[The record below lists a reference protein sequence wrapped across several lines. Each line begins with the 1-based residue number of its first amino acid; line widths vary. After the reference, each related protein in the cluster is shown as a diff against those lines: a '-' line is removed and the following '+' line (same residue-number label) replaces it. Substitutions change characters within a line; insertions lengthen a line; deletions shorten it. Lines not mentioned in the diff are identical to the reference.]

1 MPRPLRGRYRL
12 ESRVAAGGMG
22 EVWRARDTL
31 LGRIVAVKLLR
42 PEYADSPEF
51 RDRLRWEGR
60 HAGLLSHP
68 GVVQVHDYDD
78 GSAGGVPYL
87 VMEYVEGPSL
97 AAVLRAEG
105 TLSPCRVLGLV
116 AQAAEALACA
126 HAAGIVHR
134 DMKPGNVL
142 VDGGQVKI
150 TDFGIA
156 RAVDAV
162 PVTRTG
168 LVIGTPAYLS
178 PEQVAGRA
186 ATPASDLYGLGMI
199 AYECLTGRPPFQG
212 NALAVALAHRDQPLP
227 PLPGTVPGPVAKLVA
242 ALTAKDPQRRP
253 RDALAVAQWARRVLA
268 SPQVALASAGPVI
281 TGVSLIPPGPGWGVT
296 RSPRRRLLRS
306 SAAAVLLL
314 LAVQAGWAAQHRFGD
329 PPAAVSVTARAGAHG
344 PGLPVVPSTFYGI
357 PAATAALRLQA
368 LGLRTQV
375 RPVTAPGQ
383 PSGTVIGITPAGDV
397 PPGTMITFYVATAL
411 PAGPGHPLATTRSS
425 ASPAA
430 SRYRPR

>member
-1 MPRPLRGRYRL
+1 
-12 ESRVAAGGMG
+12 
-22 EVWRARDTL
+22 
-31 LGRIVAVKLLR
+31 
-42 PEYADSPEF
+42 
-51 RDRLRWEGR
+51 
-60 HAGLLSHP
+60 
-68 GVVQVHDYDD
+68 
-78 GSAGGVPYL
+78 
-87 VMEYVEGPSL
+87 
-97 AAVLRAEG
+97 
-105 TLSPCRVLGLV
+105 
-116 AQAAEALACA
+116 
-126 HAAGIVHR
+126 
-134 DMKPGNVL
+134 MKPGNVL
-142 VDGGQVKI
+142 VDGGQIKI

-186 ATPASDLYGLGMI
+186 ATPASDLYGPRMI

-253 RDALAVAQWARRVLA
+253 GDALAVAQWTRRVLA
-268 SPQVALASAGPVI
+268 SPQVAQASAGPVI
-281 TGVSLIPPGPGWGVT
+281 TGVSLIPAGPGWGVT
-296 RSPRRRLLRS
+296 RSLRRRLLRI

-314 LAVQAGWAAQHRFGD
+314 LAVQAGWAARHRFGD
-329 PPAAVSVTARAGAHG
+329 PPAAVSVMTRAGAPG
-344 PGLPVVPSTFYGI
+344 PGLVSVVPSGFYGI

-375 RPVTAPGQ
+375 RSVTAPGQ

-397 PPGTMITFYVATAL
+397 PPA
-411 PAGPGHPLATTRSS
+411 P
-425 ASPAA
+425 
-430 SRYRPR
+430 

>member
-1 MPRPLRGRYRL
+1 
-12 ESRVAAGGMG
+12 MG

-78 GSAGGVPYL
+78 GSADGVPYL

-253 RDALAVAQWARRVLA
+253 GDALAAAQWARRVLA
-268 SPQVALASAGPVI
+268 SPQVAQASAVPRHHRR
-281 TGVSLIPPGPGWGVT
+281 IPHPPRT
-296 RSPRRRLLRS
+296 RMGRNEEPAPPAPAQFGRRR
-306 SAAAVLLL
+306 
-314 LAVQAGWAAQHRFGD
+314 
-329 PPAAVSVTARAGAHG
+329 
-344 PGLPVVPSTFYGI
+344 
-357 PAATAALRLQA
+357 
-368 LGLRTQV
+368 
-375 RPVTAPGQ
+375 
-383 PSGTVIGITPAGDV
+383 
-397 PPGTMITFYVATAL
+397 
-411 PAGPGHPLATTRSS
+411 
-425 ASPAA
+425 SPAA
-430 SRYRPR
+430 CRVGRLDRSAPLRRPARSRHGYRTGWRSWTGSGARRPIGVLRHPRRNRRAAPASPRTAYPGTARHGARPAHRGCHRDHPRRLAVSI